1 MTHLLRS
8 VKSIINNLPKTQ
20 IIKYLCLLVI
30 LALCVL
36 IRLLPISWGAYL
48 SEFDPYFQYDAT
60 KYVVTNGY
68 TSWFNWNQTMAWYP
82 NGRDI
87 AYSSFPGVPF
97 SGSLF
102 YFGLQALGISV
113 SLIDSCILF
122 PIVLALLTCVVAYIF
137 GKDIAG
143 EKVGILCS
151 LFIAINPSYILRTS
165 LGFYD
170 DETVGLFSFLLASVF
185 YLRSLS
191 AQRSSRSCIV
201 YAVASG
207 LSLGYLTT
215 SWGAA
220 NYVFTLFALFTFVLL
235 LIEKRTSDLFK
246 SNAILTAISVFVAY
260 CVPKL
265 GLGYLTEFEIIAGL
279 GVSLLLFVVF
289 LSQRFK
295 TVRLRYLFLIGSF
308 AVIALSVLLLLNY
321 GIIHLPAG
329 RFLSVINPFF
339 RVTEP
344 IIESVQEHQPPTWAT
359 FFYDFGFLVFFA
371 PLGFIFILRKLNHY
385 KIFLIVYSITSLY
398 FAASMVR
405 LIVLLAPAF
414 CVLGAIAIV
423 DILQP
428 FINTLSQKGIVRR
441 KLHHIPSFGK
451 GSSIIVA
458 VFFFLLFLPT
468 LYVSI
473 NGANAPTTI
482 AASSIP
488 VKASY
493 SDWLEALSWINYN
506 IPPNAVVASWWDYG
520 YWISVMANRTS
531 LADNGT
537 IDTEQIAKIG
547 RMFMSNETQ
556 AIEIL
561 DSFDASYVVVFST
574 LRQGIA
580 YGDEVKWTWMA
591 SIGGLN
597 SSAITD
603 TYLYEQT
610 GFPFPNRD
618 CVLTK
623 LIFYGTGYY
632 SVAQYDV
639 SPPEHFKLVFSS
651 SNQMVFVY
659 LVEH

>member
-1 MTHLLRS
+1 MSLLRS
-8 VKSIINNLPKTQ
+8 VKSIVNNLPKAQ
-20 IIKYLCLLVI
+20 IIKYLCLSSILV
-30 LALCVL
+30 LCVL
-36 IRLLPISWGAYL
+36 IRLLPLSWGSYL

-60 KYVVTNGY
+60 RYVVTNGY
-68 TSWFNWNQTMAWYP
+68 TSWFSWNQTMAWYP

-87 AYSSFPGVPF
+87 AHSSYPGVPF

-102 YFGLQALGISV
+102 YLVLQALGISV
-113 SLIDSCILF
+113 SLIDSCIFF
-122 PIVLALLTCVVAYIF
+122 PIVLAVLTCVVAYIF

-151 LFIAINPSYILRTS
+151 LLIAFNPSYILRTS

-170 DETVGLFSFLLASVF
+170 DETVGLFSFLLTSVF
-185 YLRSLS
+185 YLRSLDS
-191 AQRSSRSCIV
+191 KRSSLSCIV

-207 LSLGYLTT
+207 LSLGYLTAT
-215 SWGAA
+215 WGASS
-220 NYVFTLFALFTFVLL
+220 YVFALIALFTFILL
-235 LIEKRTSDLFK
+235 LIEKRSSDLFK
-246 SNAILTAISVFVAY
+246 SNAILTAISLFVAY
-260 CVPKL
+260 MVPKL
-265 GLGYLTEFEIIAGL
+265 GLNYLSEFEIMAGL
-279 GVSLLLFVVF
+279 GVSLLLFIVF

-295 TVRLRYLFLIGSF
+295 TIHLRQLFIIGSL
-308 AVIALSVLLLLNY
+308 AVIALSVVLLLNY

-329 RFLSVINPFF
+329 RFISVINPFF
-339 RVTEP
+339 RVTDP
-344 IIESVQEHQPPTWAT
+344 IIQSVQEHQPPTWAT

-371 PLGFIFILRKLNHY
+371 PLGFIFVLRKLNYY

-405 LIVLLAPAF
+405 LIILLAPAF
-414 CVLGAIAIV
+414 GVLSAIAIV
-423 DILQP
+423 TILQP

-441 KLHHIPSFGK
+441 KLRLIPSIGK
-451 GSSIIVA
+451 GSSIIVVA
-458 VFFFLLFLPT
+458 IFFLLFFPT
-468 LYVSI
+468 LYISI

-482 AASSIP
+482 ASSTIP

-493 SDWLEALSWINYN
+493 PDWSEALSWINYN
-506 IPPNAVVASWWDYG
+506 IPPDAIVASWWDYG
-520 YWISVMANRTS
+520 YWIYVMADRAS

-561 DSFDASYVVVFST
+561 DTFNASYVVVFST

-580 YGDEVKWTWMA
+580 YGDEVKWSWMA
-591 SIGGLN
+591 QIAGIDVN
-597 SSAITD
+597 ATTD
-603 TYLYEQT
+603 AYLKEQT

-632 SVAQYDV
+632 SVAEYDV

-659 LVEH
+659 HVEH

>member
-1 MTHLLRS
+1 M
-8 VKSIINNLPKTQ
+8 
-20 IIKYLCLLVI
+20 
-30 LALCVL
+30 
-36 IRLLPISWGAYL
+36 SWGSYL

-60 KYVVTNGY
+60 RYVVTNGY
-68 TSWFNWNQTMAWYP
+68 TSWFSWNQTMAWYP
-82 NGRDI
+82 HGRDI
-87 AYSSFPGVPF
+87 AHSSYPGLPF

-102 YFGLQALGISV
+102 YFVLQALGISV
-113 SLIDSCILF
+113 SLIDLCILF
-122 PIVLALLTCVVAYIF
+122 PIILAALTCIVAYIF

-143 EKVGILCS
+143 EKVGIFCS
-151 LFIAINPSYILRTS
+151 LFIAFNPSYILRTS

-185 YLRSLS
+185 YLRSLDS
-191 AQRSSRSCIV
+191 KRSSRSCIV

-215 SWGAA
+215 AWGASSYA
-220 NYVFTLFALFTFVLL
+220 FVLLALFTFILL
-235 LIEKRTSDLFK
+235 LIEKRSSDLFR
-246 SNAILTAISVFVAY
+246 SNLIFTVITLFVTY
-260 CVPKL
+260 MVPKL
-265 GLGYLTEFEIIAGL
+265 GLSYLTEFEMMAGL
-279 GVSLLLFVVF
+279 GVTLLLFITF
-289 LSQRFK
+289 LSQRFD
-295 TVRLRYLFLIGSF
+295 TTRMRQLFIIGSL
-308 AVIALSVLLLLNY
+308 AIIALSIVLLGNY

-329 RFLSVINPFF
+329 RFISVINPFY
-339 RVTEP
+339 RVTDP
-344 IIESVQEHQPPTWAT
+344 IIQSVQEHQPPTWAT

-371 PLGFIFILRKLNHY
+371 PLGFIFVLRKLNYY

-423 DILQP
+423 NILQP
-428 FINTLSQKGIVRR
+428 FINTLSQKASVRR
-441 KLHHIPSFGK
+441 KLRLIPSIGK

-458 VFFFLLFLPT
+458 TIFFLLFFPT
-468 LYVSI
+468 LYISI

-482 AASSIP
+482 ASSTIP

-493 SDWLEALSWINYN
+493 PDWSETLSWINYN
-506 IPPNAVVASWWDYG
+506 IPKDAVVASWWDYG
-520 YWISVMANRTS
+520 YWIYVMADRAS

-561 DSFDASYVVVFST
+561 DSFNASYVVVFST

-591 SIGGLN
+591 QIGGLN
-597 SSAITD
+597 SDAITD
-603 TYLYEQT
+603 TYLKEQT

-632 SVAQYDV
+632 SVAEYDV

-659 LVEH
+659 QVEH